1 MASAIWCIEDDPD
14 ATDVACISD
23 GVFHF
28 GRAQAVGGDARP
40 IACFLREGD
49 RIVAGA
55 TGRTEFNRLFTSYLW
70 VSDERR
76 GQGLGSECL
85 TRLEAAARARG
96 CTDAVLETLSDSN
109 QALYERLGYETIVT
123 LVAWVGGFNR
133 HFMRKSL

>member
-1 MASAIWCIEDDPD
+1 MTRLLIHGGSVFDSIGGTVAA
-14 ATDVACISD
+14 ADV
-23 GVFHF
+23 V
-28 GRAQAVGGDARP
+28 V
-40 IACFLREGD
+40 EGD